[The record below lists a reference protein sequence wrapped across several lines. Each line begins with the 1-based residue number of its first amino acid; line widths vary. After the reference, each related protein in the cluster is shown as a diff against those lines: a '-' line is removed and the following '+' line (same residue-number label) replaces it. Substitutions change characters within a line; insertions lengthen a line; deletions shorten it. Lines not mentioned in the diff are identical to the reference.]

1 MNVFVV
7 LVHTPFEGYTL
18 CSIHLDQ
25 RSAIDA
31 ADEEDLC
38 VSQWATVREVPVGM
52 SWEQGG
58 GFRKVYERNGPTF
71 EDLYAELD
79 AEDEEDRRDQIR
91 DNKLRKKL
99 TEVKYSNDWKRL
111 GNYRAERQAHIR
123 SFHRASRRQAKQELV
138 AYLG

>member
-25 RSAIDA
+25 GSAIDA

-38 VSQWATVREVPVGM
+38 VSQWTTVREVPVGM
-52 SWEQGG
+52 SWEQAG
-58 GFRKVYERNGPTF
+58 GFEKVYERSGPTF
-71 EDLYAELD
+71 EELD
-79 AEDEEDRRDQIR
+79 AEDARQAEEDRRDQIR
-91 DNKLRKKL
+91 DNKLSKKL

-123 SFHRASRRQAKQELV
+123 SFHRASRRQAKQDLA